1 LEITGG
7 RIHRIA
13 ADSSSTFATNYEC
26 VEMDLSGFLIMPGL
40 INAHDHLQFAL
51 HPRLGE
57 PPYSNY
63 IDWGEDIHSRSSEVI
78 AKHRRVPKKVRLW
91 WGGLRNLLCGV
102 TTVCHHDPLWPELQR
117 QDFPVKVVQGYGWAH
132 SLILGGDFGRAR
144 SATPAD
150 SPFIVHACEGVD
162 NHAQEE
168 IFALDRL
175 GVLDDHTVLVHGLAL
190 DDAGLVLMQERGVSL
205 IVCPSSNMFLFRQLP
220 NQGCFDAIQNVSI
233 GSDSPLTAEGD
244 LLDEIRFAINS
255 CGISSE
261 TAYRMVTESPAT
273 ILRLRDTEGSIRV
286 SGAADLIGLRDTGYD
301 AIDRLQTLSATD
313 VEFVMI
319 GGRIQLASEHIW
331 KRLPPSAK
339 VDMHPLWVENS
350 IRWLRAPVEE
360 LLRKAEAVLGAG
372 KVRVGGKAVRTPE
385 HT

>member
-1 LEITGG
+1 
-7 RIHRIA
+7 
-13 ADSSSTFATNYEC
+13 
-26 VEMDLSGFLIMPGL
+26 
-40 INAHDHLQFAL
+40 
-51 HPRLGE
+51 
-57 PPYSNY
+57 
-63 IDWGEDIHSRSSEVI
+63 
-78 AKHRRVPKKVRLW
+78 
-91 WGGLRNLLCGV
+91 
-102 TTVCHHDPLWPELQR
+102 
-117 QDFPVKVVQGYGWAH
+117 
-132 SLILGGDFGRAR
+132 
-144 SATPAD
+144 
-150 SPFIVHACEGVD
+150 
-162 NHAQEE
+162 
-168 IFALDRL
+168 
-175 GVLDDHTVLVHGLAL
+175 
-190 DDAGLVLMQERGVSL
+190 
-205 IVCPSSNMFLFRQLP
+205 
-220 NQGCFDAIQNVSI
+220 
-233 GSDSPLTAEGD
+233 
-244 LLDEIRFAINS
+244 
-255 CGISSE
+255 
-261 TAYRMVTESPAT
+261 MVTESPAT